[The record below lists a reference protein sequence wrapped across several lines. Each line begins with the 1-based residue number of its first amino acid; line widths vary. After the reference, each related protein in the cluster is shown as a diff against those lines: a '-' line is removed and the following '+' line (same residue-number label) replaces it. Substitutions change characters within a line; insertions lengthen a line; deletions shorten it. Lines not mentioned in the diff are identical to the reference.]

1 MSEKEHS
8 SRPWR
13 EIAEEVSNEQSPAR
27 ISKLAV
33 ELDEALQ
40 AEEDKKKSPE
50 PVRAEED
57 KKKPRASA

>member
-40 AEEDKKKSPE
+40 AEEDRKKSPE
-50 PVRAEED
+50 PSRTGED